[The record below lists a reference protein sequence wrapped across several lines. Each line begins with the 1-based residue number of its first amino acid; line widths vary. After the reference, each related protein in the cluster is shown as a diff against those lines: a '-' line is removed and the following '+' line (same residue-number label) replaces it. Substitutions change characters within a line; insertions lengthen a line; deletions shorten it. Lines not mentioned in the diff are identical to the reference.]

1 MENKMTKVKINKVLE
16 AMQDTHNC
24 DSEGYYFIMKQLCWI
39 LDREIHQD
47 KDLGD
52 SRNGIKAFADW
63 SKTKLQKAEDR
74 EERDGTLVPS
84 EFHAR
89 NDKMQSRLHLAL
101 DLLSQLQAF
110 RDKLDKERT
119 HKEID
124 AKDLA
129 SSGTLPESHYDGCN
143 NPQSTIQ

>member
-1 MENKMTKVKINKVLE
+1 MENKMTNVKLQTVLE
-16 AMQDTHNC
+16 TKRDNHRC
-24 DSEGYYFIMKQLCWI
+24 DEEGYYFIMKQLCWI

-63 SKTKLQKAEDR
+63 SATKLQKAEDR
-74 EERDGTLVPS
+74 EARDGTEVPN
-84 EFHAR
+84 EYHAR
-89 NDKMQSRLHLAL
+89 NDKMQRRLNCAL
-101 DLLSQLQAF
+101 ELLRDLKAY
-110 RDKLDKERT
+110 RDELDVRRS

-143 NPQSTIQ
+143 NPQSTVQ

>member
-1 MENKMTKVKINKVLE
+1 MTKVKLNKVLE

-24 DSEGYYFIMKQLCWI
+24 DSEGMYFITKQLCWI

-63 SKTKLQKAEDR
+63 SATKLQKAVDR
-74 EERDGTLVPS
+74 EERDGTEVPN

-101 DLLSQLQAF
+101 DLLSELQAY

-129 SSGTLPESHYDGCN
+129 SSDMLPESHYDGCN